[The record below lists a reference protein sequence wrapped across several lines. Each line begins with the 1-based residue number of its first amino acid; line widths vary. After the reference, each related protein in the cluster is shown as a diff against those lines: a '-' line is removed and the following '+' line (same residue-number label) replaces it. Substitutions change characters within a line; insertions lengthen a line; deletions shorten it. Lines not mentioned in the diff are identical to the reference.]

1 MPVGYE
7 TVDYSRLELALKR
20 AQDVHSGFQY
30 EDLLADGIDAHFV
43 SRVRRIGGGQVLDMT
58 SKYWRVTDYGTLDGY
73 IVLPKDCNV
82 VSAYSR
88 RAFVY
93 PQVYAWTALPDMRR
107 IGGETY
113 FSFYIGIENGANAA
127 NGIAS
132 FLLTTDAAGVN
143 RLHVI
148 VGPLHG
154 LALLAI
160 DAAKPS
166 DFSTAKHHYRIIHTR
181 SITFFMIDQRIRAM
195 AIQCAEGAAVKV
207 KENVRPYSI
216 ALVSQMPAA
225 MKALVELLAGG
236 RTTPATEDFYAPL
249 SPAWFRV
256 SDGKDVAPLQLPL
269 YLDNSD
275 TRVAGYS
282 LSSGTLVTHPIPA
295 FGYSGKTVYFMADQS
310 STSGG
315 LTIDVLTL
323 SGNWRTYD
331 SLTYSANTLL
341 VYPISG
347 DAVLVRLTYTPASY
361 PATILEGEVVL
372 R

>member
-20 AQDVHSGFQY
+20 AQDVHSVFQY

-58 SKYWRVTDYGTLDGY
+58 SKYWRVTDYGTLDGC
-73 IVLPKDCNV
+73 IVLPKDYII

-88 RAFVY
+88 RAFMY

-113 FSFYIGIENGANAA
+113 LSFYIGIENGANAA

-132 FLLTTDAAGVN
+132 FLLTTDAVN
-143 RLHVI
+143 VNQLRVI

-154 LALLAI
+154 LASLAI

-166 DFSTAKHHYRIIHTR
+166 DFSTAKHHYRVIHTR

-207 KENVRPYSI
+207 KENVLPYSI
-216 ALVSQMPAA
+216 ALVPQMPAA

-236 RTTPATEDFYAPL
+236 RTAPATEDFYAPL
-249 SPAWFRV
+249 SPGWFRV
-256 SDGKDVAPLQLPL
+256 NDGKDVAPLQLPL

-275 TRVAGYS
+275 TRLIGYS
-282 LSSGTLVTHPIPA
+282 ISSGSVTSHPFPLWGYSNRTLLFMANQSGTLDIQ
-295 FGYSGKTVYFMADQS
+295 VY
-310 STSGG
+310 
-315 LTIDVLTL
+315 TL
-323 SGNWRTYD
+323 SGSWRSYD
-331 SLTYSANTLL
+331 TVSVAANALLKYSFA
-341 VYPISG
+341 
-347 DAVLVRLTYTPASY
+347 DAFPLARVVFTPSTY
-361 PATILEGEVVL
+361 PATISEAEIDLS
-372 R
+372 